1 VLTVSGLIRSA
12 AITDP
17 GDNVGS
23 RAQPPLQRT
32 AKNLFLR
39 PLHFA
44 CVSALSIIETV
55 QMQKAMHDVQLKF
68 ARERIPEGASVPS
81 RSLDADKNFAVL
93 ERQHVRRPRLIEKLS
108 MQCSHSPIGNEQ
120 HKNLAQLR

>member
-12 AITDP
+12 AIADP

-23 RAQPPLQRT
+23 RTQPPLQRT

-39 PLHFA
+39 LLHFA
-44 CVSALSIIETV
+44 RVSALSIIETV

-81 RSLDADKNFAVL
+81 RSQDADKNFAVF

-120 HKNLAQLR
+120 HKNLAQLC